1 MSSPLFLGQDNEL
14 TLQLDQ
20 TVVATLIMEIVSSE
34 LTYMFAQKETGVL
47 GRTTDLVDTIFKG
60 LNGNIE
66 FRSGDVSVFDLIDE
80 VKRGIQRRTP
90 PVPRLTLKA
99 QFTSPS
105 TGESALI
112 VVPDLKLGDVG
123 INTPNR
129 EEHVTFRMPWRA
141 EDARTV
147 RSA

>member
-1 MSSPLFLGQDNEL
+1 MSAPLFLGQDNEL

-20 TVVATLIMEIVSSE
+20 QVVGSFIMEIVSSE
-34 LTYMFAQKETGVL
+34 LTYMFATKETGVL

-60 LNGNIE
+60 MSGNIE
-66 FRSGDVSVFDLIDE
+66 FRGGDVAVFDMIDE
-80 VKRGIQRRTP
+80 VKRAIQRRTP

-105 TGESALI
+105 NGQSALI
-112 VVPDLKLGDVG
+112 VVPDLKLQDLG

-129 EEHVTFRMPWRA
+129 EEHVAFRMPWRA